1 MMKTKSLEDVFADD
15 LRDPEFIRG
24 YLQVSWEEDGPD
36 GFLWALQRVLRV
48 NPTGI
53 PTWDENKNPDFRT
66 VLAALAALGVSVRF
80 GAPNEVSLSV
90 AT

>member
-1 MMKTKSLEDVFADD
+1 MKTKSLDDVFAAD

-36 GFLWALQRVLRV
+36 GFLWALQRVLRA
-48 NPTGI
+48 NPSGI
-53 PTWDENKNPDFRT
+53 PGWDETKEPDFRT

-80 GAPNEVSLSV
+80 GAPNDSKLSV
-90 AT
+90 AA